1 MLRNVYFDISLLI
14 FMFLVI
20 ISKSIYSKQS
30 WDYILFWS
38 SLTVLIMIQET
49 MLIMQ
54 LILPNILLE

>member
-38 SLTVLIMIQET
+38 FLTVLIMIQET

-54 LILPNILLE
+54 LILPNILL